1 MGEATYNDSV
11 QDNTPCIGSS
21 IITRTWSLTDECGN
35 NTTAAQIIT
44 LEDTTAPTFT
54 VPFDIVL
61 ECALDPNDLNI
72 TGDVMDEA
80 DDCDT
85 SLGEA
90 TFTDV
95 LQDNTPCNGA
105 SIITRTWSL
114 TDDCGN
120 NTTAVQTITLQD
132 TDAPFFTQPAD
143 ITIECDV
150 DPTDLTIVGDV
161 TDETDNCDD
170 TLGQATYT
178 DAVSANDPCICLL
191 YTSPSPR
198 DQRGSRMP
206 SSA

>member
-1 MGEATYNDSV
+1 M
-11 QDNTPCIGSS
+11 
-21 IITRTWSLTDECGN
+21 
-35 NTTAAQIIT
+35 
-44 LEDTTAPTFT
+44 
-54 VPFDIVL
+54 
-61 ECALDPNDLNI
+61 
-72 TGDVMDEA
+72 
-80 DDCDT
+80 
-85 SLGEA
+85 
-90 TFTDV
+90 
-95 LQDNTPCNGA
+95 
-105 SIITRTWSL
+105 

-132 TDAPFFTQPAD
+132 TDAPFFTQPDD

-178 DAVSANDPCICLL
+178 DAVSANDPCIGASVITRTWSLTDDCGNNTTLTQLITLEDNTAPTFVTPADVTIECDVDNVDLSNTGDATCLL